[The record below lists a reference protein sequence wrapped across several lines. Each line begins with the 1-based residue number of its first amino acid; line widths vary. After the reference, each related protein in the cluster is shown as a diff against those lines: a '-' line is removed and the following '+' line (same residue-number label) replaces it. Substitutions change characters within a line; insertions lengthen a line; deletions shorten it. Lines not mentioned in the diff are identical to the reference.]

1 MDNDL
6 LTERGN
12 TLLQNV
18 EAFLSQKE
26 SFLSQN
32 DRYQK
37 IRPFYYKKR
46 QVLENAPIVTKD
58 GTASAY
64 I

>member
-26 SFLSQN
+26 SFLLQS
-32 DRYQK
+32 DRY
-37 IRPFYYKKR
+37 
-46 QVLENAPIVTKD
+46 
-58 GTASAY
+58 
-64 I
+64 